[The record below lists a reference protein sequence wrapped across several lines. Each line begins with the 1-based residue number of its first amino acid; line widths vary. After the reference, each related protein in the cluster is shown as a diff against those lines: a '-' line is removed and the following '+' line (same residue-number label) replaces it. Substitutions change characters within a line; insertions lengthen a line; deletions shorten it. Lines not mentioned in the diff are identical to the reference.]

1 MNNTYSNPSYGIT
14 QHLLLK
20 SYDHIIFSLVKLNP
34 INSNRINWL
43 SHRNLSML
51 TMHFTL
57 AKPTLID
64 IDLEGCY
71 LLESVK
77 LNIDSFEGFVN

>member
-1 MNNTYSNPSYGIT
+1 M
-14 QHLLLK
+14 LLK
-20 SYDHIIFSLVKLNP
+20 LYNHIIFSLVKLDP

-43 SHRNLSML
+43 SHRNLSIL
-51 TMHFTL
+51 TIHFTL

-71 LLESVK
+71 FFGK
-77 LNIDSFEGFVN
+77 HKT